1 MFDRKIH
8 DSLINQNEN
17 QLFYKNLAEHSL
29 DFKDLLEKQA
39 LKVKGDFRIRR
50 IKELVEIEYG
60 TDFAQKGEIG
70 RVCVIN
76 HPKKNAAKGAKGGK
90 GPESADE
97 QQFLYEGELKMRT
110 DGLHCIDGFGRYI
123 YQGHCAV
130 GKFKNHNLH
139 GMAKVVRSDG
149 TTREGIFHKNVMHGP
164 GKVTQSDG
172 CILEGEFQNGKLTG
186 LGRITKKDGKIME
199 G

>member
-1 MFDRKIH
+1 MRKSGDRAASPPFDKYDIIQEMFDRKIH
-8 DSLINQNEN
+8 DSLISRDDNK
-17 QLFYKNLAEHSL
+17 LFYKNLAEHSI
-29 DFKDLLEKQA
+29 DFKELVMNNAFK
-39 LKVKGDFRIRR
+39 LKGEFRIRR
-50 IKELVEIEYG
+50 IKELVEVEYG
-60 TDFAQKGEIG
+60 RDFKNKGEIG

-76 HPKKNAAKGAKGGK
+76 HNGK
-90 GPESADE
+90 RE

-149 TTREGIFHKNVMHGP
+149 TIREGMFSQNIMHGP
-164 GKVTQSDG
+164 GKVT
-172 CILEGEFQNGKLTG
+172 
-186 LGRITKKDGKIME
+186 
-199 G
+199 